1 MTTEPD
7 HCQLTLRTYESLA
20 AKSEAMLAAAQR
32 NDWHTVVAIERDCDQ
47 MLRRLCSVASM
58 QKLDR
63 QTRARRSE
71 LMHRIVTTDAAV
83 RELSQ
88 PWAQRLEYQLRAREG
103 LAEGHSPH
111 RH

>member
-1 MTTEPD
+1 MTTESD

-32 NDWHTVVAIERDCDQ
+32 SDWHAVVAIERDCDQ
-47 MLRRLCSVASM
+47 ILRRLCSVASM
-58 QKLDR
+58 LKLDQ

-88 PWAQRLEYQLRAREG
+88 PWAQRLEHRLRAAER
-103 LAEGHSPH
+103 LAEDRSPH
-111 RH
+111 RP